1 MQIHGPSHIHG
12 PQPVNPPHRAAAAA
26 PSAAPESAQPLD
38 QLDISREADLVSRV
52 RDLPE
57 IRAERVEQLRAQIEA
72 GRYETEDK
80 LDMAVSRLLD
90 ELGR

>member
-1 MQIHGPSHIHG
+1 ML
-12 PQPVNPPHRAAAAA
+12 RAMCRMLPCRNTAASV
-26 PSAAPESAQPLD
+26 PSATPEPAQPTD

-52 RDLPE
+52 RELPE
-57 IRAERVEQLRAQIEA
+57 IRAERVEQIRAQIEA

-80 LDMAVSRLLD
+80 LDVAVSRLLD